1 MPDQDPDGPSG
12 PPPHPLD
19 RPWVHPSEIPPARPR
34 RPARHRAREV
44 LPLALAGVAGAVAT
58 LVVLAATGA
67 LSGAGGGGAGRAV
80 PVGRMTALGVTE
92 TARSSGASVVAVVIG
107 SALGS
112 RRASGVHLRDG
123 HVVTNATALAGAS
136 LIQVVTGD
144 GATHD
149 AEVVGS
155 DPLSDL
161 ALLRV
166 DVLPPRPA
174 TLAAPGTVRVG
185 DPVVAVAGGDGSHR
199 WMAAGVVASQGG
211 WVRDGNGRTRAGLM
225 TTDRPLPP
233 GAAGGPLLDRQGRV
247 VGILCG
253 GTEDG
258 TAAIAVPA
266 DWARTVIQQL
276 QTRGRVEP
284 GYLGVRV
291 IEARGEVRVTAVDPG
306 SPAARAGLRPGDR
319 VLIVAGTPVRSAAT
333 LVYEVQHRPPGSRM
347 ELRVERRGRRLRL
360 QTSVTA
366 PPAAA
371 PEPTVSPV
379 VAVGTTAAAVGR
391 DHGGR

>member
-19 RPWVHPSEIPPARPR
+19 RPWVHPSEIPSTRPHRPPTGR
-34 RPARHRAREV
+34 RVRDA

-67 LSGAGGGGAGRAV
+67 LTGNGGGPDRAASAGRA
-80 PVGRMTALGVTE
+80 TALGVTE

-144 GATHD
+144 GAVHEAD
-149 AEVVGS
+149 VVGS

-161 ALLRV
+161 ALLRI

-174 TLAAPGTVRVG
+174 RLAAPGTVRVG

-199 WMAAGVVASQGG
+199 WMAAGVVASRGG

-225 TTDRPLPP
+225 TTDRPMPP
-233 GAAGGPLLDRQGRV
+233 GAAGGPLLDRYGRV

-266 DWARTVIQQL
+266 DWVRTVIEQL
-276 QTRGRVEP
+276 QTRGRVVP
-284 GYLGVRV
+284 GYLGIRV
-291 IEARGEVRVTAVDPG
+291 TEARGEVRVAAVDPE

-319 VLIVAGTPVRSAAT
+319 VLAVAGRTVRSAAT
-333 LVYEVQHRPPGSRM
+333 LVYEVQHRPPGSRV
-347 ELRVERRGRRLRL
+347 ELRVERQGRRLRL
-360 QTSVTA
+360 QTSVAA
-366 PPAAA
+366 PPAPS

-379 VAVGTTAAAVGR
+379 VAVGTAAAAVGR